1 MLFSDAVKVFEEIEK
16 TTKRKVITDLLSNLF
31 SKAGDDLKSLVY
43 LIQGKLAP
51 DYEGIESGMSDKY
64 ILKAI
69 VEVSG
74 KSSDEV
80 TSMFHRIGD
89 LGSLAEN
96 ILVSKPSKIV
106 EPVSLSVREMHEKFE
121 ASCGVFLGQAEHY
134 RNYLSYLEN
143 ASSPDET

>member
-16 TTKRKVITDLLSNLF
+16 TTKRKLITDLLSNLF

-69 VEVSG
+69 AEVSG
-74 KSSDEV
+74 KSVDEV
-80 TSMFHRIGD
+80 TSMFHKIGD
-89 LGSLAEN
+89 LCSLA
-96 ILVSKPSKIV
+96 
-106 EPVSLSVREMHEKFE
+106 
-121 ASCGVFLGQAEHY
+121 
-134 RNYLSYLEN
+134 
-143 ASSPDET
+143 